1 MKLSRQKLSR
11 LYLAD
16 ETAWL
21 DEMARLIKERQYD
34 QLDYKNLR
42 EYLQDMAGRDRREVF
57 HRLAILLAHRL
68 KWDHQP
74 SMRSSS
80 WEATILVQRHELQDL
95 CESQTLRNHAL
106 EVLPRAYGRAREQAA
121 AETGLPDKRFPG
133 ECPYTLDDLL
143 AES

>member
-1 MKLSRQKLSR
+1 MQLSRQKLSR

-34 QLDYKNLR
+34 HLDYKNLR

-95 CESQTLRNHAL
+95 CESQTLRNYAL
-106 EVLPRAYGRAREQAA
+106 ELLPRAYGRAREQAA
-121 AETGLPDKRFPG
+121 AETGLPDKRFPR